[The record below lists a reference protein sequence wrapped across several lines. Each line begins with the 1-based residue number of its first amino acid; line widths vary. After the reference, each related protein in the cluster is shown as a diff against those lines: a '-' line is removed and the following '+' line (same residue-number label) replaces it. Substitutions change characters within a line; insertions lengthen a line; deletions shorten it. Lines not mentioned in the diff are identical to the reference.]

1 MRPKTVKSPRRGLG
15 LRSRLG
21 RLRGSAEPYN
31 ASMSVNILDEMKR
44 FLGFGAADA
53 ANLAGLADVVAPHLP
68 RVVERFYEA
77 INSSPQTRRVISGG
91 SDQLER
97 LKSQLQRWLET
108 LFGGVYDEA
117 YAAQRETIGR
127 IHVRVGLPQHFMF
140 AAMEVVREE
149 LEAVVRRSGVPDLE
163 EKVRSICRV
172 LSLETAMMLESYK
185 SAYTQRVRQLEHD
198 AMAERVSRVERLA
211 EIGQL
216 AASLAHEIKNP
227 LAGISGAIQ
236 VIRGDLKAADPHR
249 RVLDDVLRQIDRL
262 DRTVKDL
269 LTFARPQAPRF
280 KPCRLKDTIDRVI
293 GLLRQ
298 EPALKGLVVDHPN
311 PIAETLA
318 VDEHQIEQLLMNL
331 LLNAAQASAAAGAR
345 VQLRSA
351 VDGEEVVIAIRDQG
365 QGMDEETRRRAF
377 EPFFTTK
384 ARGTGLGLSICQRIV
399 SAHGGAMRL
408 ESEPG
413 RGTLVEVRLPLRR
426 VAAESEP
433 G

>member
-1 MRPKTVKSPRRGLG
+1 
-15 LRSRLG
+15 
-21 RLRGSAEPYN
+21 
-31 ASMSVNILDEMKR
+31 MSVNILDEMKR

-345 VQLRSA
+345 VELRSA